1 MDVSFSIF
9 HVHYTISQIFLCL
22 RALRPLRTISLVPQ
36 MRRVLA
42 DVVLG
47 WKQFLRGGLVLF
59 FALFMFA
66 SLGVQVG

>member
-1 MDVSFSIF
+1 
-9 HVHYTISQIFLCL
+9 
-22 RALRPLRTISLVPQ
+22 

-47 WKQFLRGGLVLF
+47 WKQFLLGGVILL

-66 SLGVQVG
+66 SLGVQVGARLQLAIMT

>member
-1 MDVSFSIF
+1 
-9 HVHYTISQIFLCL
+9 
-22 RALRPLRTISLVPQ
+22 

-47 WKQFLRGGLVLF
+47 WKQFLRGGLILF

-66 SLGVQVG
+66 SLGVQVGRVELDQFYVPNPDCIELTGYCL